1 MIILLIPAYN
11 EQAALGRVLASI
23 PTHVQGH
30 ELRTIVLN
38 DGSSD
43 DTSDVAL
50 KSGVEV
56 LNFEENRGKGAVLKA
71 GFELI
76 SSDSFDAVVL
86 MDSDGQH
93 DPACLGELVHPVLDG
108 SFDVVVGSRYMDGGA
123 RGTTPRN
130 RYFVRVS
137 ARAVLRVLLGADVT
151 DPFSGYRVLSR
162 HAVECVQ
169 LIGDRYESELEILFC
184 AQRNGLRISELSI
197 PKIYGSGTSKMG
209 TRYGAVLGRIDVVAR
224 YALTIGREAR
234 SRASMAAKPSEREK
248 V

>member
-1 MIILLIPAYN
+1 MIIVLIPAYN
-11 EQAALGRVLASI
+11 EQAALGRVLASL
-23 PTHVQGH
+23 PAQVQGH
-30 ELRTIVLN
+30 TLRTIVLN

-50 KSGVEV
+50 RSGVEV

-76 SSDSFDAVVL
+76 SGDSFDAVVL

-93 DPACLGELVHPVLDG
+93 DPACLDDLVGPVLDG
-108 SFDVVVGSRYMDGGA
+108 SFDVVVGSRYLDGGA

-130 RYFVRVS
+130 RYLVRVS
-137 ARAVLRVLLGADVT
+137 ARTVLRVLLGADVT
-151 DPFSGYRVLSR
+151 DPFSGYRVLNH
-162 HAVECVQ
+162 HAVECVH
-169 LIGDRYESELEILFC
+169 LMGDRYESELEILFC
-184 AQRNGLRISELSI
+184 AQRNALRLSEVPI

-224 YALTIGREAR
+224 YALTMAREVR
-234 SRASMAAKPSEREK
+234 SRASMAVHPSKRER